1 MSTETSMSRDPDDE
15 LIRSGRD
22 ADLTQRALIRAARR
36 RFATLGYRA
45 TTVRQIATDAG
56 VNVALINR
64 YFVSKEGLFEACMM
78 RTADELDS
86 QNARRSKSIE
96 EGIARLVSHVVNAPD
111 SDDPLQ
117 MLLMLRSSGD
127 DNADLIRRRTLEHF
141 TRRLAEAAG
150 WKVDDD
156 TTATIL
162 LRAQLAMA
170 TVLGV
175 VMLRTS
181 AAVEPVASASAAELT
196 NALTQIFRTLLPERD
211 GA

>member
-1 MSTETSMSRDPDDE
+1 
-15 LIRSGRD
+15 
-22 ADLTQRALIRAARR
+22 
-36 RFATLGYRA
+36 
-45 TTVRQIATDAG
+45 

-150 WKVDDD
+150 WKIDDD

-162 LRAQLAMA
+162 LRAQLRVKIELAQTLRKQNKQNEKINCMKFMWSIFTSLHQ
-170 TVLGV
+170 TV
-175 VMLRTS
+175 
-181 AAVEPVASASAAELT
+181 ELT
-196 NALTQIFRTLLPERD
+196 H
-211 GA
+211 